1 MPKVEPF
8 NLHLDEYEHWFT
20 VNRWVYE
27 SELDAIRKVL
37 PTSGRGIEI
46 GIGSGL
52 FAAPLGIREGIDP
65 SAVMREKARERGLD
79 VQDAVAESL
88 PYPDESVDYA
98 LMVTSICFVDSIPK
112 SLQEAMRVLRPGGF
126 LVVAFVDK
134 DSFLGRQYQ
143 IHKHENPF
151 YREAVF
157 VGASELE
164 QKLGDSGF
172 EVKEIW
178 QTIFDDLDKVQSL
191 QEAIPGHGK
200 GGFSVI
206 SAQKPSP

>member
-8 NLHLDEYEHWFT
+8 NQHLEEYEHWFT

-27 SELDAIRKVL
+27 SELESIRKVL

-52 FAAPLGIREGIDP
+52 FASPLEIREGIDP
-65 SAVMREKARERGLD
+65 SAAMREKARQRGLE
-79 VQDAVAESL
+79 VQDAVAEAL
-88 PYPDESVDYA
+88 PYADESVDYA

-112 SLQEAMRVLRPGGF
+112 SLLEARRVLRSGGL
-126 LVVAFVDK
+126 LVIAFVDK

-157 VGASELE
+157 VGASELD
-164 QKLGDSGF
+164 QKLSEAGF
-172 EVKEIW
+172 IVEEFW
-178 QTIFDDLDKVQSL
+178 QTIFNDLDQVQSL
-191 QEAIPGHGK
+191 QEAVKGHGE
-200 GGFSVI
+200 GGFVVI
-206 SAQKPSP
+206 SARKPL